1 MYYILYPTSECEKRK
16 VFIDRRRLSDGNTV
30 LTLSDLRYIRFTLG
44 EVTILNASDMKA
56 YEESLKK

>member
-1 MYYILYPTSECEKRK
+1 MYYILYQTSECEKRK
-16 VFIDRRRLSDGNTV
+16 VFLDRRRLSDGNTV
-30 LTLSDLRYIRFTLG
+30 LTLSDLRYIRFSLG